1 METGRQMRQAGPMAS
16 PGISTLH
23 PQELCSM
30 MWHTKGSTMLSSA
43 SAYPQKILF
52 FFEETATSQE
62 TVGIDR

>member
-1 METGRQMRQAGPMAS
+1 
-16 PGISTLH
+16 
-23 PQELCSM
+23 M